1 MINNKFIFYRTYS
14 AFENDKTEGNIP
26 EESIVF
32 IKDKQLIYT
41 HDTMFQRLSVDS
53 ISLGYFPTESKL
65 IEQFPN
71 GFQSKRAVAFIGSNS
86 PYNIYVYDGKVWIDS
101 GCKLNAISGKS
112 AYEIAVEEGFA
123 GDEQE
128 WLDSLRCTRIFEH
141 TEVKGSILPNVLNR
155 WGNIA
160 ALTIY
165 SFQGSQGEYVNEYML
180 EFTVSG
186 DDFTLTLPDGVRWVE
201 EPTWEDGYTYQVSI
215 INNLAVYAG
224 WEAQTN
230 E

>member
-14 AFENDKTEGNIP
+14 AFENDKTEGKIP

-86 PYNIYVYDGKVWIDS
+86 PYDIYVYDGKVWTYS
-101 GCKLNAISGKS
+101 ECKLSTIKGKS
-112 AYEIAVEEGFA
+112 AYEVAVDEGFS

-128 WLDSLRCTRIFEH
+128 WLDSLIGP
-141 TEVKGSILPNVLNR
+141 KGDKGDKGEPGSVN
-155 WGNIA
+155 NIVIVDDHSGA
-160 ALTIY
+160 
-165 SFQGSQGEYVNEYML
+165 
-180 EFTVSG
+180 G
-186 DDFTLTLPDGVRWVE
+186 DDPDKIYIPSANAEKEDATAISGIE
-201 EPTWEDGYTYQVSI
+201 EKIPTQAT
-215 INNLAVYAG
+215 A
-224 WEAQTN
+224 
-230 E
+230 